1 MAHMVPLATE
11 DNPLSPT
18 SGHEWDGVQGGF
30 GRLACRLGDLDFVH
44 CIGYPMRLGHSMNVL
59 VNGRGWSRQ
68 ADFNTPHLLPCY
80 CPVCCCIHAAP
91 IAVGS
96 FTVKVNG
103 RGAGRIFDRIASCT
117 AVMTG
122 SSNVHA
128 GG

>member
-1 MAHMVPLATE
+1 MPHM
-11 DNPLSPT
+11 NPVDTGVGFSDS
-18 SGHEWDGVQGGF
+18 SGHEWDDFQGGF
-30 GRLACRLGDLDFVH
+30 GRLACRLGDLDYVH

-59 VNGRGWSRQ
+59 VNGSGLARQ
-68 ADFNTPHLLPCY
+68 ADYNTPHLLPCY

-96 FTVKVNG
+96 FTVKVNH
-103 RGAGRIFDRIASCT
+103 RGAGRIFDKVQSCT

-122 SSNVHA
+122 SSNVMA

>member
-1 MAHMVPLATE
+1 MAHM
-11 DNPLSPT
+11 NPVDTGVGFSDD
-18 SGHEWDGVQGGF
+18 SGHEWDDVVGGF
-30 GRLACRLGDLDFVH
+30 GRLACRLGDLDYVH

-68 ADFNTPHLLPCY
+68 ADYNTPHLLPCY

-91 IAVGS
+91 ITMGS
-96 FTVKVNG
+96 FTVRVNY
-103 RGAGRIFDRIASCT
+103 RGAGRIFDKITACT

-122 SSNVHA
+122 STSVMA